1 MSDRET
7 YGKTMVG
14 AGTGGGTS
22 IGKWIVGAV
31 VVGGAV
37 LWAKHQADQIG
48 RLSAAA
54 NLPQPSFTDDLRSD
68 ARALTSR
75 AGAAFH
81 GLSQR
86 LRGGSKESV

>member
-1 MSDRET
+1 MSGRGT
-7 YGKTMVG
+7 YGRTMIG
-14 AGTGGGTS
+14 AGTPSGSS

-48 RLSAAA
+48 RLSSAAGV
-54 NLPQPSFTDDLRSD
+54 PQPSFTEDLRSD

-75 AGAAFH
+75 AGTALH
-81 GLSQR
+81 GISQR
-86 LRGGSKESV
+86 FRASKEEA